1 MLVEYKVLDL
11 SVEYL
16 DEVENSLNENGKN
29 GWLLCQIE
37 EHPPSEG
44 TPKTASFY
52 MERATPSIPYEYK
65 TFYERLEPRD
75 LKDFLN
81 NEGKEE
87 WQLCQFKK
95 TLIPEDSRD
104 YYRFYM
110 ARALDP
116 TLLEKESHLTIA
128 AE

>member
-1 MLVEYKVLDL
+1 MLAEYKVLAR
-11 SVEYL
+11 SVEYQ
-16 DEVENSLNENGKN
+16 DEVENSLNENGRK

-44 TPKTASFY
+44 TRTMASFY
-52 MERATPSIPYEYK
+52 MERTTPSIPYEYK
-65 TFYERLEPRD
+65 IFYETLDPRD

-104 YYRFYM
+104 YYLFYM

-116 TLLEKESHLTIA
+116 ILLEKESHLTIA
-128 AE
+128 VE